1 MLLAFYIFA
10 TVAVVS
16 ALGVLLCR
24 NPIYSA
30 MSLVVTFFSLGGIYI
45 LMNAEF
51 VAVIQ
56 ILVYAGAILVL
67 FLFVIML
74 LNVRPQDKGEK
85 LTPQKIITGLVGGAV
100 TIGLLAQIIGLF
112 QSDLQYGPKDVY
124 TVEAVTA
131 EGSIGVIGRLLY
143 GEYVLPFEVIS
154 ILLLVAVIGAVLI
167 AKRRLH

>member
-1 MLLAFYIFA
+1 MLLAFYLFGTI
-10 TVAVVS
+10 AVTG

-24 NPIYSA
+24 SPIYSA
-30 MSLVVTFFSLGGIYI
+30 MSLVVTFFCLGGIYI

-74 LNVRPQDKGEK
+74 LNVKPEGEK
-85 LTPQKIITGLVGGAV
+85 IKITPSKLVAVGV
-100 TIGLLAQIIGLF
+100 TIGLLFQIIGIFLG
-112 QSDLQYGPKDVY
+112 DIKYGPKDIY
-124 TVEAVTA
+124 TVEAVNE

-167 AKRRLH
+167 AKRRID